1 MSRDWTKLYAL
12 QDQVLEEISSINSIA
27 LGGGTGLNRFITK
40 DSIRYSEDLDI
51 FIAPPFNETSLK
63 EYTKKIYYQISNHF
77 NTSSIISSDGNTK
90 RFMVENELKIE
101 ILNSNGKSFYPYIK
115 LDNSIPLEN
124 PQELLLYKIAAISD
138 RYNIRDLFDIW
149 VLTREHIKE
158 INFAKIEDN
167 LCQKFYISMDY
178 IYKINDFIK
187 GVKHTNLNTFDNLIF
202 LTEKYQPYKED
213 ILAELILFK
222 ERLNKVLLSEVV
234 VNFNIE
240 DRLLNSKITE
250 YHELKDKSEIID
262 FIEYGTTEFS
272 KLDILFIK
280 DTLLVH
286 RSQEILD
293 EINRRI
299 KAIQ

>member
-1 MSRDWTKLYAL
+1 
-12 QDQVLEEISSINSIA
+12 
-27 LGGGTGLNRFITK
+27 
-40 DSIRYSEDLDI
+40 
-51 FIAPPFNETSLK
+51 
-63 EYTKKIYYQISNHF
+63 
-77 NTSSIISSDGNTK
+77 
-90 RFMVENELKIE
+90 MVENELKIE
-101 ILNSNGKSFYPYIK
+101 VLNSNGRSFYSYMEF
-115 LDNSIPLEN
+115 DNSIPLEN

-149 VLTREHIKE
+149 VLTREHINE
-158 INFAKIEDN
+158 MNFAKIEDN

-202 LTEKYQPYKED
+202 LTEKYQPYRED
-213 ILAELILFK
+213 ILSELILFK
-222 ERLNKVLLSEVV
+222 EKLNKVLLSELVA
-234 VNFNIE
+234 NFNIE

-250 YHELKDKSEIID
+250 YPELKDKSEIID

-299 KAIQ
+299 KA